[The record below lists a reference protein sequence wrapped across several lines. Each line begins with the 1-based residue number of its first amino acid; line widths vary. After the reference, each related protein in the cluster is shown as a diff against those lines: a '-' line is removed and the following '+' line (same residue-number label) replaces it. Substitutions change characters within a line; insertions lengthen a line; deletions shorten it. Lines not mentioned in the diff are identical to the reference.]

1 MIYTWPYFIYIL
13 KKVNPIN
20 RKMFIVKFAIYTV
33 IIYLILSPLEN
44 YLVEV
49 ITYHSYLL
57 FKAFTVVSYSEN
69 WIYLDRLN
77 IEVINACTGIIF
89 ISIYLALILS
99 LSKNIREVLIGIPLI
114 LIIYFGNLLR
124 ILLTGILGMVF
135 INEAYL
141 VHEIV
146 GYLMVPLTSVI
157 TSLIYLKILS
167 KMRDS

>member
-1 MIYTWPYFIYIL
+1 
-13 KKVNPIN
+13 
-20 RKMFIVKFAIYTV
+20 MFIVKFVIYMV
-33 IIYLILSPLEN
+33 IIYLILNPLEN

-49 ITYHSYLL
+49 IAYHSYLL

-135 INEAYL
+135 INEAYW

-167 KMRDS
+167 KMRGS

>member
-1 MIYTWPYFIYIL
+1 M
-13 KKVNPIN
+13 NSIN
-20 RKMFIVKFAIYTV
+20 RKTFIIKFAIYMV

-69 WIYLDRLN
+69 WIHLNGLN
-77 IEVINACTGIIF
+77 IEVINACTGIVF

-135 INEAYL
+135 INEVYW

-146 GYLMVPLTSVI
+146 GYLMVPLTSVVA
-157 TSLIYLKILS
+157 SLIYLKILS